1 MLTQQPNQG
10 LPEIIRVKA
19 QKGFYAPL
27 DGKLELVNPGDVVDI
42 PRPLAMEMRGAG
54 KAFMVDEE
62 LKRQKGYLPAYAKT
76 SGDTIGRQLS
86 LLTEA
91 VAALT
96 KHVTAPAGKSA

>member
-10 LPEIIRVKA
+10 LPEIIRVKS

-42 PRPLAMEMRGAG
+42 PRALAMEMRGAG
-54 KAFMVDEE
+54 KAYMVEEE
-62 LKRQKGYLPAYAKT
+62 LKRQKNYLPAYAKT
-76 SGDTIGRQLS
+76 SGDPLGRQLA

-96 KHVTAPAGKSA
+96 ALAVPKLGKP